1 MYNVQVQKNPLLF
14 DPLWKKIY
22 GTTLICF
29 RSHFVQK
36 DAALIFQMR
45 FMYEWDFCIFLIHVH
60 NTLHTFISHFWPFVV
75 RYGFNRNGSPQD
87 LYEMTWMPHCTNKR
101 CHVDSTCM
109 TNLFN
114 QVFVIGKFSRM
125 YPTEQI
131 DHTIDLGKLIKL
143 TDRTI
148 GQSYFLNG
156 RTCTLESIQVLNFR
170 LGIQIWQQVWTLHTK
185 NGL

>member
-1 MYNVQVQKNPLLF
+1 MTKSSPSIWHLTKKAVLLWGKG
-14 DPLWKKIY
+14 L
-22 GTTLICF
+22 
-29 RSHFVQK
+29 
-36 DAALIFQMR
+36 
-45 FMYEWDFCIFLIHVH
+45 FLSG
-60 NTLHTFISHFWPFVV
+60 ISLFLAV
-75 RYGFNRNGSPQD
+75 RRNRNRNGSPQD
-87 LYEMTWMPHCTNKR
+87 LYEITWMPHCTNKR

-156 RTCTLESIQVLNFR
+156 RTCTLMSIQKLNFR
-170 LGIQIWQQVWTLHTK
+170 LGIQVWQQFWTFHSK
-185 NGL
+185 NGLWFVSIYLTKIIKAVNWL